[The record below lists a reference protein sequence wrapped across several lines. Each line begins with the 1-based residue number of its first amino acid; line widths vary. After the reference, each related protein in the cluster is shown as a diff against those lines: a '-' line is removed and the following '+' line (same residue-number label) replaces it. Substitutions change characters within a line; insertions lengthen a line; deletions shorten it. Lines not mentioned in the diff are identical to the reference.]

1 MNNNRLFE
9 NSKEVQVT
17 FYNYYTTTSQQRNC
31 LHTPDE
37 VLCCLNGHT
46 AGTTMFILE
55 TTVSIHN
62 FVTVFINL
70 IKITAF
76 SGEMLGSSCCM
87 HHWRNLLPPSS
98 W

>member
-1 MNNNRLFE
+1 
-9 NSKEVQVT
+9 
-17 FYNYYTTTSQQRNC
+17 

-62 FVTVFINL
+62 FVTVFIKL
-70 IKITAF
+70 ITITAF
-76 SGEMLGSSCCM
+76 SSEMLGSSVVDTTGGTYYL
-87 HHWRNLLPPSS
+87 HLHGKNAGRKLL
-98 W
+98 